1 MNRAAGSSTLVS
13 PRFAETVRCALAV
26 AEQTGGLVDP
36 TVGASLVAL
45 GYGRDFGDLG
55 DDPAPPAPVGP
66 APGWRRIELTGR
78 LLRIPHGC
86 MLDLNGVVK
95 SATVDEAAALLPGS
109 GFVSAGGDLA
119 VRGGADVALPGG
131 GAVRVVRG
139 GIATTGTE
147 RRRWR
152 RGGAW
157 YHHLIDPA
165 TGLPARS
172 PWREVSASGASC
184 LDADVAARAALL
196 AGAAGPELARPARR
210 GGPLRRRGR
219 ARDHEPHLDGDGGR
233 AGMHLTSSPVD
244 WYAARAAGIVA
255 YLMLTAVVTLGI
267 AMAGRAPGRRWQR
280 WPMFAV
286 EDVHR
291 VGGLLVGSFIALHV
305 VTIAIDSFLPFS
317 LGQLAIPLTAGYRPI
332 WTALGIVAAE
342 LLLALAVTNHYRR
355 RIPRRL
361 WRTRP
366 LRQLRGL
373 DGGHAARHRQR
384 HRPQHPVDDRA
395 LRRLRGRG
403 GGGGHLAG
411 GRPPRARGRAATG
424 RRARCGRG
432 CGGRGGGAGARAPA
446 HPCPALERAPAS
458 RMP

>member
-1 MNRAAGSSTLVS
+1 MIATETQFRAMGCEIVVAGAGEPELAAIRGLFAERDRVFSRFRPDSEITAVNRAAGSSTLVS

-45 GYGRDFGDLG
+45 GYDRDFADLG
-55 DDPAPPAPVGP
+55 DDAARAGAGRPRAGLAPDRAH
-66 APGWRRIELTGR
+66 RT
-78 LLRIPHGC
+78 
-86 MLDLNGVVK
+86 
-95 SATVDEAAALLPGS
+95 AAADPARLHARPERRRQVRHGGRGGRAPARQPGS
-109 GFVSAGGDLA
+109 SRPAATWPCAAGPTS
-119 VRGGADVALPGG
+119 RCPRG

-196 AGAAGPELARPARR
+196 AGAAGPDWLDRR
-210 GGPLRRRGR
+210 GVRGPLRRRGR

-267 AMAGRAPGRRWQR
+267 AMAGRAPGRRWRR

-361 WRTRP
+361 VA
-366 LRQLRGL
+366 
-373 DGGHAARHRQR
+373 HA
-384 HRPQHPVDDRA
+384 PTTP
-395 LRRLRGRG
+395 
-403 GGGGHLAG
+403 
-411 GRPPRARGRAATG
+411 TSWSG
-424 RRARCGRG
+424 RRPRCTASAAAPTAAPRG
-432 CGGRGGGAGARAPA
+432 
-446 HPCPALERAPAS
+446 
-458 RMP
+458 